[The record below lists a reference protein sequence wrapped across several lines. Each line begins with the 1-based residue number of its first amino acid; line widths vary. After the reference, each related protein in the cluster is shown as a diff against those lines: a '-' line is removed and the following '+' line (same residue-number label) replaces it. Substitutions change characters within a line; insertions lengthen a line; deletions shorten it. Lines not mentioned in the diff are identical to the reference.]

1 MGRGRRAPFAIAA
14 FALSHRLKVILAFL
28 VVYSVWGSTYLAI
41 RVGVR
46 DLPPALF
53 AGVRFV
59 VAGLLI
65 LLFARLRGRPIPT
78 NPAHIWPL
86 AVVGFLLL
94 VTGNGFV
101 VYAEQ
106 YIDSGL
112 AALIVA
118 TVPFLMVGMEALNP
132 KGERIGRRA
141 LAGLLVG
148 FAGLVL
154 LVSPKLAAGTSQDAR
169 GVVALL
175 LACLSWTIGSLYSKR
190 RGVPVPALV
199 ATGIEMLVGG
209 AVLVAIGIAAGDPA
223 RARWTQDAVLAL
235 AYLTVFGAALGFTAY
250 IWLLDHVPSS
260 RVSTYAY
267 VNPVIALVLGWAL
280 LGEVLTPR
288 ILVSAGVILL
298 GVVLVSTARERTLAP

>member
-65 LLFARLRGRPIPT
+65 LAFARLRGRPIPT
-78 NPAHIWPL
+78 NPAHLWPL

-118 TVPFLMVGMEALNP
+118 TVPFLMVGTEALLP
-132 KGERIGRRA
+132 SGERIGRRA

-148 FAGLVL
+148 FAGLAL
-154 LVSPKLAAGTSQDAR
+154 LVSPKLAAGASQDTR

-199 ATGIEMLVGG
+199 ATGIEMLAGG
-209 AVLVAIGIAAGDPA
+209 AVLVAIGLAAGDPA
-223 RARWTQDAVLAL
+223 RARWTSDAVLAL

-250 IWLLDHVPSS
+250 IWLLDHVPPS

-267 VNPVIALVLGWAL
+267 VNPVVALVLGWAL

-298 GVVLVSTARERTLAP
+298 GVVLVTTARDRTPAP